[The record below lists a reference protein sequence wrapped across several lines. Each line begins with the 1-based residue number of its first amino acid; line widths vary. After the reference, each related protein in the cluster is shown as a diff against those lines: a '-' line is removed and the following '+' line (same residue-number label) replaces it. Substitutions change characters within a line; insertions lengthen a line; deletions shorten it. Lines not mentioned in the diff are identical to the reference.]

1 MGKEASFPWRFAFG
15 IGILDFVEIPRKI
28 LMVDDEPDVRMLLK
42 ARLAS
47 NGFQVLEAADGSS
60 GIRIAET
67 EHPDL
72 ILLDIR
78 MPGIDGIEVY
88 AALRQR
94 PATQGIPIVFLTAL
108 SEGMSPGLMQLDPRR
123 SYWMVG
129 KPYEPA
135 ELLTVIR
142 KAMDGG
148 G

>member
-1 MGKEASFPWRFAFG
+1 
-15 IGILDFVEIPRKI
+15 
-28 LMVDDEPDVRMLLK
+28 MVDDEPDVRMLLK

-47 NGFQVLEAADGSS
+47 SGFQVLETADGPS

-67 EHPDL
+67 ERPDL

-78 MPGIDGIEVY
+78 MPGKDGIEVY

-94 PATQGIPIVFLTAL
+94 PATKGIPIVFLTAL
-108 SEGMSPGLMQLDPRR
+108 SQGLSPSLTQSNPRR

-129 KPYEPA
+129 KPYRPA

-142 KAMDGG
+142 KAMEEASPHELHLL
-148 G
+148 